1 MSEIPNLP
9 KAAEI
14 IRQIE
19 LLGFAWTFEAQFDI
33 SAVDI
38 DTRVQVRNGSNV
50 APKEM
55 VELYSVSMKYDQFP
69 PIVVTADNKVIDGNT
84 RVAAKKKMGGDVFLP
99 AIVIKT
105 DFNKADGK
113 TQLKL
118 THLGY
123 RLNGTNGKP
132 LDKAEM
138 LRHARIMLNLGLRVE
153 EIGKDGINENQ
164 VGNLK
169 REMAAE
175 TKLQGAGVNVKFD
188 EEQCQ
193 WNVDGAPVKATTM
206 RALGKQQNLNL
217 PIAPFKELA
226 DLAVKAQLRDGEIM
240 ALSKAAVETGSESG
254 MLEKIRN
261 ERVQLNDR
269 INEVALT
276 DKLPKK
282 THSDMLRVWL
292 TSLVKLKGCEDT
304 AVETDPNL
312 SAERVELID
321 AAVAVLTEVR
331 RRQAL

>member
-1 MSEIPNLP
+1 MSNIPNLP
-9 KAAEI
+9 KAADI

-19 LLGFAWTFEAQFDI
+19 LLNFTWKFETQFDI
-33 SAVDI
+33 SSVDI

-55 VELYSVSMKYDQFP
+55 VDLYAVSMKYDQFP
-69 PIVVTADNKVIDGNT
+69 PIVVTSDNKVIDGNT

-105 DFNKADGK
+105 DFNKADGQ

-132 LDKAEM
+132 LDKAEL

-164 VGNLK
+164 INNLK

-175 TKLQGAGVNVKFD
+175 DKLKTAGVNIKFD
-188 EEQCQ
+188 EESCQ
-193 WNVDGAPVKATTM
+193 WNVDGEQVKATTL

-217 PIAPFKELA
+217 PTAPFRELA
-226 DLAVKAQLRDGEIM
+226 DLAVKAQLRDCEIT
-240 ALSKAAVETGSESG
+240 ALSKAAVDTGSESG
-254 MLEKIRN
+254 MLDTIRH
-261 ERVQLNDR
+261 ERTHLNDR

-276 DKLPKK
+276 KKLPKK
-282 THSDMLRVWL
+282 SNSDMLRMWL
-292 TSLVKLKGCEDT
+292 TALAKLKGSEDT

-312 SAERVELID
+312 TGERLNLID
-321 AAVAVLTEVR
+321 TAAAVLSEIR
-331 RRQAL
+331 RLQSL